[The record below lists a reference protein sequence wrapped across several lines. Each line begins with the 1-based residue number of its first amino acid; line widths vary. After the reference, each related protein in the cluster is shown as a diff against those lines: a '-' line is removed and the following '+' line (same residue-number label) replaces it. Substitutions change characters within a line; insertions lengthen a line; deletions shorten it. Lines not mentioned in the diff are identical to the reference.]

1 MIGLAKNSSRFLT
14 KKRKEK
20 KKKSIKNKRSDE
32 RLTGQVFGF
41 EVAVGEG
48 DEPPEAGE
56 GQPAQHE
63 AEGEDE
69 AGPAPLDVHHGR
81 KNVGQVAAPAFGH
94 VRLHHVA
101 LAVLHDDALAHPP
114 RAPSVLSVPGCC
126 CCFCFFFAI
135 VSSFFFDMS
144 LPKSSQRFSIE
155 SRIHQFSDGTVHS
168 TRHHSQS
175 RTIEPKVSGS
185 S

>member
-1 MIGLAKNSSRFLT
+1 M
-14 KKRKEK
+14 
-20 KKKSIKNKRSDE
+20 
-32 RLTGQVFGF
+32 
-41 EVAVGEG
+41 GEG

-126 CCFCFFFAI
+126 CCFCFFFRHCLI
-135 VSSFFFDMS
+135 IF
-144 LPKSSQRFSIE
+144 LLTCPCLN
-155 SRIHQFSDGTVHS
+155 
-168 TRHHSQS
+168 HHSAFRSNREYTSFLMARFTRQGITH
-175 RTIEPKVSGS
+175 RVEPLNQK
-185 S
+185 